1 MANAGNICINNLPA
15 ISQNI
20 VEENSR
26 HYQMDSSFL
35 DSVPD
40 NFDGVLQVRVL
51 AQDVEIPCLP
61 DLTGLSILIH

>member
-51 AQDVEIPCLP
+51 A
-61 DLTGLSILIH
+61 